1 MGRNQNLAE
10 LLSGQTCPLATRPQW
25 EEAVALPSP
34 CELQPGLLE
43 NVGSGLE
50 VALALQELLGLCG
63 CTAGVGKGKG
73 ASAAAVSS
81 G

>member
-1 MGRNQNLAE
+1 MGRNHNLEE
-10 LLSGQTCPLATRPQW
+10 LLSGQTCPLATGSQL

-43 NVGSGLE
+43 KVGSGLE
-50 VALALQELLGLCG
+50 VALALRGLLALHG
-63 CTAGVGKGKG
+63 CRATEGKGKG
-73 ASAAAVSS
+73 ASMATVSS